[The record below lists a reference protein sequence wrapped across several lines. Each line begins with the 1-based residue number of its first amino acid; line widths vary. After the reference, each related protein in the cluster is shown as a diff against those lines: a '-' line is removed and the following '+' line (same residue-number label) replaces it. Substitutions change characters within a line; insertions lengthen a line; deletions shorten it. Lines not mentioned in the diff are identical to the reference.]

1 MIEKLFSFDG
11 WYYRTFTFAANLI
24 ILNLLFLTTAWT
36 VVLTGPSLAALYQSI
51 NRLLK
56 EQGNSVVRDY
66 YQLLAANL
74 KRGTLLVLFLAAV
87 TVFFG
92 GSVYLLMGLSTSLGF
107 LAVVAAAL
115 MLLFLSIVTVVYN
128 TLPLAF
134 KPALRDAAYV
144 LLASTAH
151 GIILLMIPV
160 LVAVLLIKVNLM
172 LYLIVGFAVTIWL
185 QLVFFNKVLVVNADE

>member
-92 GSVYLLMGLSTSLGF
+92 GGVYLLMGLSTSLGF

-134 KPALRDAAYV
+134 KPALRDAAYI

-185 QLVFFNKVLVVNADE
+185 QLVFFNKVLVVNTDE

>member
-66 YQLLAANL
+66 YRLLAANL

>member
-185 QLVFFNKVLVVNADE
+185 QLVFFNKVLVVNTDE